1 MFRIDGFQTP
11 EHVDG
16 EEDLDMQDNED
27 DGRFIVTLLV
37 CVLIKPLSS

>member
-11 EHVDG
+11 EHLDG
-16 EEDLDMQDNED
+16 EEDDMQDNED
-27 DGRFIVTLLV
+27 DGGFIVTLSV